1 MEIPKECRYT
11 KDHEWVQPQPD
22 GTVKVGITDYAQ
34 TELGD
39 VVFVDLPSVGASLTK
54 GKSFCTV
61 ESVKAVSDVYA
72 PVDGTVVAV
81 NSALA
86 DGPDAINKAPHTDGW
101 MIALKPADPAQL
113 NGMMDAAAYGALLK
127 EIAK

>member
-11 KDHEWVQPQPD
+11 KDHEWALQQPD
-22 GTVKVGITDYAQ
+22 GTVKVGITEYAQ

-39 VVFVDLPSVGASLTK
+39 VVFVDLPAVGAALTK
-54 GKSFCTV
+54 GKSISTV

-72 PVDGTVVAV
+72 PVDGTVAAV
-81 NSALA
+81 NTALA
-86 DGPDAINKAPHTDGW
+86 DGPDAINRSPHQDGW
-101 MIALKPADPAQL
+101 MITIKPKDASQL
-113 NGMMDAAAYGALLK
+113 NAMMDAAAYAALLK